1 MKHMNIESVNTTND
15 GENSHAAKD
24 TNYSSYAPANVSS
37 MAGTREEL
45 MNNAKSSVQISKNQ
59 IN

>member
-1 MKHMNIESVNTTND
+1 MNIESVNTTHD

-37 MAGTREEL
+37 LAGTREEM